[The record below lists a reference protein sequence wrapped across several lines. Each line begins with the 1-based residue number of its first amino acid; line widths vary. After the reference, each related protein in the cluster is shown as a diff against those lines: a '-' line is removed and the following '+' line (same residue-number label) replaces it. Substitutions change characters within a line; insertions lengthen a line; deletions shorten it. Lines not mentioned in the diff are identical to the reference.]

1 MGFEDCLLTP
11 AAHTW
16 VWERECLPSIPV
28 INNIMTNQL
37 SSIVDCNETD

>member
-1 MGFEDCLLTP
+1 MGFEDGLLTP
-11 AAHTW
+11 VTHTW
-16 VWERECLPSIPV
+16 VWGRECLPSIPV